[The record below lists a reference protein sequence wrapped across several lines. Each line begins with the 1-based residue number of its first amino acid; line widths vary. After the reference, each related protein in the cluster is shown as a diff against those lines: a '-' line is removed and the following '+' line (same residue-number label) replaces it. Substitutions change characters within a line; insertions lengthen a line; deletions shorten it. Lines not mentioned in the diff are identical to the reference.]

1 MHLLWSNS
9 FQVFWI
15 GYGHIMTNFSL
26 KTEMKL
32 SYSYF
37 GKLPIK
43 VNADKSS
50 GCYEVVGFVCIST
63 FLKRS
68 TPPWLEAFL
77 TTKDNA
83 WSSIIMCQKK
93 SCCEKVGQPFFC
105 VSVNFFYVKSKFS
118 TKLFRGI
125 VYNNTMQCNS
135 VVHFFVTC
143 KPVLLAFWCLH
154 VL

>member
-1 MHLLWSNS
+1 MIELIPSFLNWIWPHYDQIFLWRLKWNFPIHILENCLLKLMRTK
-9 FQVFWI
+9 VP
-15 GYGHIMTNFSL
+15 GATNVYQLF
-26 KTEMKL
+26 
-32 SYSYF
+32 F
-37 GKLPIK
+37 
-43 VNADKSS
+43 
-50 GCYEVVGFVCIST
+50 
-63 FLKRS
+63 KRS

-93 SCCEKVGQPFFC
+93 VAVKKLANHFSAFPWIFC
-105 VSVNFFYVKSKFS
+105 TSNQSSLQNCFAESF
-118 TKLFRGI
+118 I
-125 VYNNTMQCNS
+125 QCNS

>member
-93 SCCEKVGQPFFC
+93 VAVKKLANHFSAFPWIFC
-105 VSVNFFYVKSKFS
+105 TSNQSSLQNCFAESF
-118 TKLFRGI
+118 I
-125 VYNNTMQCNS
+125 QCNS

-143 KPVLLAFWCLH
+143 KPVLLAFWCHH